1 MTIKDIYSIY
11 SQNGYS
17 VSTDSRKIR
26 KGDIFFALKGENF
39 DGNAF
44 ALDALE
50 KGAVL
55 AVIDNPD
62 YHIPGKT
69 LFTNDSL
76 KTLQELATYHRKQ
89 LDIPVIGL
97 TGTAGKTTT
106 KELIRQVLNKKYK
119 TYATQG
125 NLNNHIGV
133 PLTILS
139 ITPDYQMAV
148 VEMGA
153 SHPGEI
159 ARLCEIARPTH
170 GLITNIGTAHIE
182 GFGTR
187 ENLIHTK
194 TALYRY
200 LEKHNGTIFLN
211 IDDSLLTTLTK
222 HKQIHTYG
230 TSDSADTHGK
240 ITGQNPF
247 VSLEFTG
254 KDKQTYTVNTKLFGT
269 YNLYN
274 ILAAIAIGQ
283 YFNIPDKD
291 IAAAIE
297 EYEPRNNRSQI
308 KKTRNNTLIL
318 DLYNANP
325 TSMSKALESFAR
337 LKADNKVLIL
347 GDMLELGEIE
357 DEEHR
362 KILSMAED
370 LGFSKI
376 YLVGEIFGRVNSKYP
391 HFATSEEMAQWLQ
404 SNPLKN
410 KFILLKA
417 SRGIHLE
424 KLTELL

>member
-11 SQNGYS
+11 TKNGYR
-17 VSTDSRKIR
+17 VSTDSRKIE
-26 KGDIFFALKGENF
+26 KGDIFFGLKGENF

-44 ALDALE
+44 ASNALE

-55 AVIDNPD
+55 AIVDNPD

-69 LFTNDSL
+69 ILTENSL
-76 KTLQELATYHRKQ
+76 KTLQDLATYHRKQ
-89 LDIPVIGL
+89 LDIPFIGL

-106 KELIRQVLNKKYK
+106 KELIRQVLSKKYK

-139 ITPDYQMAV
+139 ITPDYQVAV

-159 ARLCEIARPTH
+159 AQLCEIARPTH

-182 GFGTR
+182 GFGSH
-187 ENLIHTK
+187 ENLIQTK

-200 LEKHNGTIFLN
+200 LKKHNGTIFLN
-211 IDDSLLTTLTK
+211 LDDSLLPTLTN

-230 TSDSADTHGK
+230 TSNSAATQGK

-254 KDKQTYTVNTKLFGT
+254 KDNKTHTVNTKLFGT

-283 YFNIPDKD
+283 YFNVSDQE

-308 KKTRNNTLIL
+308 KKTRDNTLIL

-325 TSMSKALESFAR
+325 TSMSKALESFAG
-337 LKADNKVLIL
+337 LQADNKVLIL

-357 DEEHR
+357 DEEHK
-362 KILSMAED
+362 KILSLTEK
-370 LGFSKI
+370 LGFSEI
-376 YLVGEIFGRVNSKYP
+376 YLVGKIFGRVNSKYP
-391 HFATSEEMAQWLQ
+391 HFATSEEMAKWLQ

-410 KFILLKA
+410 KYILLKA

-424 KLTELL
+424 KLIEHL